1 MLQTRRISTQSER
14 TEHAIDTTSTTSS
27 VEGALRK
34 LGDDSPS
41 PFDRTTITY
50 CGVDAKFAGKM
61 LPSHPDSELYSHT
74 VAIVVAVQ
82 EVIAPM
88 YLADMTLASD
98 LIDYLYG
105 GAGIMLHAD
114 TPEEAVERYQ
124 ENIIPVE
131 TPDQMISRA
140 TLTPH
145 SCRTSR

>member
-1 MLQTRRISTQSER
+1 
-14 TEHAIDTTSTTSS
+14 
-27 VEGALRK
+27 
-34 LGDDSPS
+34 
-41 PFDRTTITY
+41 
-50 CGVDAKFAGKM
+50 
-61 LPSHPDSELYSHT
+61 
-74 VAIVVAVQ
+74 
-82 EVIAPM
+82 M

-105 GAGIMLHAD
+105 GAGTMLYAD